1 MSTVPMLKLN
11 KATAHI
17 PIRADDS
24 IDITAIRIGKQR
36 IARKKDAKLSDLKQA
51 ILHSRVVITPEQAIL
66 ESGVDAAREKNFSP
80 YMDYPASEELDE
92 LAFSTLKELARLQA
106 KGKDQPLEKQ
116 YKYKKYIVGFR
127 EVERAIRRAELK
139 GVVVAT
145 NLEVVD
151 QLECMVG
158 KLYEECK
165 KMEIPLVFALNR
177 RKIGNALGKSM
188 KQSLVGILSLDGVHQ
203 DWKRML
209 SLTDSLRNAITD
221 GSLVQTPESHV
232 II

>member
-1 MSTVPMLKLN
+1 MSTVPTLKLN
-11 KATAHI
+11 KATSHI
-17 PIRADDS
+17 PIRVDDS

-51 ILHSRVVITPEQAIL
+51 ILHSREVIAPELATVV
-66 ESGVDAAREKNFSP
+66 SDVDAAREKCFPS
-80 YMDYPASEELDE
+80 YMDYSASVQLDD

-127 EVERAIRRAELK
+127 EVERAIRRAEVK

-151 QLECMVG
+151 QLECMVD

-165 KMEIPLVFALNR
+165 KMDIPLVFALNR
-177 RKIGNALGKSM
+177 RKIGKALSKSM
-188 KQSLVGILSLDGVHQ
+188 KQSLVGIISLDGVHQ

-209 SLTDSLRNAITD
+209 SLTESLRNARSD
-221 GSLVQTPESHV
+221 RSLVQTPESHV
-232 II
+232 MV